1 MELNFAPRGILQIN
15 DARITWKNFSGTG
28 SPYNR
33 EGDRN
38 FAVVIP
44 DQEVCDA
51 LLNDKNKF
59 GDAWNVKI
67 KDGREEGDAPRMCL
81 PVKVKFNERGPII
94 YLISGNSRTRLTE
107 ETVHRLDKIDI
118 ASVNLDIRPYDDI
131 MKSGKHFRA
140 AYLSAME
147 VYQDIDRFTARYAE
161 DEDFDDMD
169 E

>member
-1 MELNFAPRGILQIN
+1 MELNFAPRGILQIDN
-15 DARITWKNFSGTG
+15 ARITWKNFSGAGT
-28 SPYNR
+28 PYNR

-51 LLNDKNKF
+51 LLNDKNKY
-59 GDAWNVKI
+59 GDSWNVKI
-67 KDGREEGDAPRMCL
+67 KAGREDGDAPRMCL

-118 ASVNLDIRPYDDI
+118 ASVSLDIRPYDGL
-131 MKSGKHFRA
+131 MASGKHFRS
-140 AYLSAME
+140 AYLSSME
-147 VYQDIDRFTARYAE
+147 VIQDIDRFTASYAE
-161 DEDFDDMD
+161 EEDDERPF
-169 E
+169 